1 MTTEILCDSGTGNSL
16 WAARQL
22 AAELGDGRLQEMF
35 SVGRVL
41 AAYTV
46 QRRIRRL
53 RTDFLRLWLA
63 PERAGR

>member
-46 QRRIRRL
+46 
-53 RTDFLRLWLA
+53 
-63 PERAGR
+63 